1 MKSSAVIFLCTLTV
15 CLCTQPAEASAQ
27 FIRDTSDMHFNGNVS
42 AAANAA
48 DTFPVYG
55 ESSGADST
63 GVWTL
68 RKCLEYALE
77 ENISLQ
83 KSRIAAENAR
93 VDIKTAKGALF
104 PSLSFATSQS
114 VINRPYQENST
125 TVSGTEILQ
134 SNSNT
139 SYSGNYGLNAQWT
152 VYNGGRNRKT
162 VKQEELNTRIAELD
176 VNSTANNIMESIAQV
191 YVQILFA
198 DESVKVNENTL
209 EVSRAQCARGKEL
222 LDAGSI
228 SRADYAQLQAQVSN
242 DNYQLVSSRATLQDY
257 RLQLKQLLE
266 IEGNEEMSVFLPE
279 IDDALILAPLPDK
292 ETVFQNAM
300 GIRPEIES
308 GRLDISASELDVKI
322 ARSSYYPTLS
332 LSAGIGTSHT
342 SGTDFT
348 FGEQI
353 KNGWNNSVGLTL
365 SVPIFNNR
373 QTKSAVQKAELQ
385 LESTRLNF
393 QETRKELYKTI
404 ENLWLDAYSAQQ
416 QYTAAAEQVMSAKT
430 SFELVSEQ
438 FNLGMK
444 NTVELLTEKN
454 NLLSAEQQLLQAKY
468 MAVLNIQLLRFYQ
481 GLEITL

>member
-176 VNSTANNIMESIAQV
+176 VNSTANSILESIAQV
-191 YVQILFA
+191 YIQILYA
-198 DESVKVNENTL
+198 DESVEVNRNTL
-209 EVSRAQCARGKEL
+209 EVSKVQLERGREL
-222 LDAGSI
+222 LASGSI
-228 SRADYAQLQAQVSN
+228 SKADFAQLEAQVSN
-242 DNYQLVSSRATLQDY
+242 DRYQLVTAQTTLSDY
-257 RLQLKQLLE
+257 KLQLKQLLE
-266 IEGNEEMSVFLPE
+266 LEGSEEMSLLLPE
-279 IDDALILAPLPDK
+279 IDENDILSPLPDK
-292 ETVFQNAM
+292 ETVYQAAL
-300 GIRPEIES
+300 GIRPEIQAGE
-308 GRLDISASELDVKI
+308 LNVEASELGIRI
-322 ARSSYYPTLS
+322 AKSGYIPSLS
-332 LSAGIGTSHT
+332 VSAGIGTSHT

-348 FGEQI
+348 FTEQI
-353 KNGWNNSVGLTL
+353 RDGWNNSIGLTL
-365 SVPIFNNR
+365 NVPILSNR
-373 QTKSAVQKAELQ
+373 QTRSAVEKARLQ
-385 LESTRLNF
+385 LQTSELDLKES
-393 QETRKELYKTI
+393 RKELYKTI
-404 ENLWLDAYSAQQ
+404 ESLWLNAWSSQL
-416 QYTAAAEQVMSAKT
+416 QYTAATERLRSTQASYD
-430 SFELVSEQ
+430 LVSEQ
-438 FNLGMK
+438 FNFGMK

-454 NLLSAEQQLLQAKY
+454 NLLSAEQEVLQAKY
-468 MAVLNIQLLRFYQ
+468 MAVLNLQLLKFYS
-481 GLEITL
+481 GEEIML

>member
-1 MKSSAVIFLCTLTV
+1 
-15 CLCTQPAEASAQ
+15 
-27 FIRDTSDMHFNGNVS
+27 MHFNGNVS

-176 VNSTANNIMESIAQV
+176 VNSTANSILESIAQV
-191 YVQILFA
+191 YIQILYA
-198 DESVKVNENTL
+198 DESVEVNRNTL
-209 EVSRAQCARGKEL
+209 EVSKAQLERGREL
-222 LDAGSI
+222 LASGSI
-228 SRADYAQLQAQVSN
+228 SKADFAQLEAQVSN
-242 DNYQLVSSRATLQDY
+242 DRYQLVTAQTTLSDY
-257 RLQLKQLLE
+257 KLQLKQLLE
-266 IEGNEEMSVFLPE
+266 LEGSEEMSLLLPE
-279 IDDALILAPLPDK
+279 IDENDILSPLPDK
-292 ETVFQNAM
+292 ETVYQAAL
-300 GIRPEIES
+300 GIRPEIQAGE
-308 GRLDISASELDVKI
+308 LNVEASELGIRI
-322 ARSSYYPTLS
+322 AKSGYIPSLS
-332 LSAGIGTSHT
+332 VSAGIGTSHT

-348 FGEQI
+348 FTEQI
-353 KNGWNNSVGLTL
+353 RDGWNNSIGLSL
-365 SVPIFNNR
+365 SLPIFNNR
-373 QTKSAVQKAELQ
+373 ETKSAVEKAKLQ
-385 LESTRLNF
+385 YENSKLDLTND
-393 QETRKELYKTI
+393 QKELYREI
-404 ENLWLDAYSAQQ
+404 ETMWLDASSAQQ
-416 QYTAAAEQVMSAKT
+416 QFVAADSKLK
-430 SFELVSEQ
+430 SSRSSYELVNEQ
-438 FNLGMK
+438 FKLGMK

-454 NLLSAEQQLLQAKY
+454 NLMSAQQERIQANY
-468 MAVLNIQLLRFYQ
+468 MAILNRVLLEFYAGHQ
-481 GLEITL
+481 IEI